1 MEDIYTMMLYANYIR
16 MRYKATKEWWDEEL
30 PWDEETNDLFDD
42 ISFSPRL
49 AIQALEQLHNG
60 WLTAKEAVIETFVG
74 QLTDVNNR
82 PKVIEF
88 FDTLS
93 ESNIKRA
100 LTNSAVQDHLS

>member
-1 MEDIYTMMLYANYIR
+1 MKKPMT
-16 MRYKATKEWWDEEL
+16 
-30 PWDEETNDLFDD
+30 
-42 ISFSPRL
+42 SRL